1 MPSLGYSMMPF
12 LLNARLIN
20 VVILVAMMLE
30 LIPSFFDSLDF
41 NKIWLTFQQLHDW
54 LILLRLR
61 LFFSLNAE

>member
-1 MPSLGYSMMPF
+1 MMPF

-41 NKIWLTFQQLHDW
+41 NKIWLIFQQLHDW

>member
-30 LIPSFFDSLDF
+30 LIPSFFDSPDF
-41 NKIWLTFQQLHDW
+41 NKIWLIF
-54 LILLRLR
+54 
-61 LFFSLNAE
+61 